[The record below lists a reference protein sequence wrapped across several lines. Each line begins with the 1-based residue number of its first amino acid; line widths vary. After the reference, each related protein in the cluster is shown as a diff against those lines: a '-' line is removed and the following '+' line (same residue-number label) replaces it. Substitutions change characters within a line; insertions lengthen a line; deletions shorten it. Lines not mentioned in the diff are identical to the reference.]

1 MSSPDPTAGQQKYYD
16 PAEVEAYVA
25 DVTATIKTLQARL
38 QEAVRRAEH
47 AEQSGPGERWDQASG
62 DYHPES
68 ASLGRAL
75 LLAGEVADKTIADAD
90 TRAAE
95 IARAAEYR
103 AAAIVEAAH
112 TEARRLV
119 DTASGAA
126 AEVFQKGEA
135 RLLAA
140 VSAFVEGSNV
150 LRAALSRIEDDATSW
165 RNSGRTRPTSDRP
178 ASDLPPLDPAPA
190 EPLVMTPPPALH
202 QATEQQ
208 PDYSPPPGPAG
219 PPDQPGGVHNRA
231 TRNGHRP
238 VPDVAAV
245 DRSVR
250 DAPPTGPPYLTLPP
264 PAAGSPT

>member
-25 DVTATIKTLQARL
+25 DVTATIKTLQGRL

-47 AEQSGPGERWDQASG
+47 AEQTGPGDRGDPPSG

-90 TRAAE
+90 IRATE
-95 IARAAEYR
+95 IVRAAEYR

-150 LRAALSRIEDDATSW
+150 LRSALARIEGDATSW
-165 RNSGRTRPTSDRP
+165 RHSGRTPTTSDRP
-178 ASDLPPLDPAPA
+178 SSDCPTSDPAPA
-190 EPLVMTPPPALH
+190 GPVVMTPPPALH
-202 QATEQQ
+202 QALERQ
-208 PDYSPPPGPAG
+208 PDYGPPSGPAG

-238 VPDVAAV
+238 VPDGAAV
-245 DRSVR
+245 DRSVL
-250 DAPPTGPPYLTLPP
+250 DAPSTGAPYLTLPP
-264 PAAGSPT
+264 PAAGSST